1 MSRCWSIGSKR
12 AVFLDRDG
20 VLNRSLV
27 RSGRPYAPVH
37 LDHFTLLPNVPE
49 AVCRLREAGFLTIVV
64 TNQPDIATGKQ
75 SLETLAEMH
84 RLLREWVPLDDIRI
98 CHHAD
103 VDRCEC
109 RKPKP
114 GLLTGA
120 AHDFGLDLSQS
131 YMVGDRW
138 RDIAAGLAA
147 GCMTVFVD
155 HGYREQRPDR
165 PDAVVADL
173 PEAVE
178 WILRREEESAGLV
191 L

>member
-1 MSRCWSIGSKR
+1 MSRRWSIASKR

-27 RSGRPYAPVH
+27 RSGRPYAPVQ
-37 LDHFTLLPNVPE
+37 LDQFTLLPNVPE
-49 AVCRLREAGFLTIVV
+49 AVHRLRESGFLTIVV

-75 SLETLAEMH
+75 SPETLVEMH
-84 RLLREWVPLDDIRI
+84 RLLREWVALDDIRI
-98 CHHAD
+98 CHHVDA
-103 VDRCEC
+103 DRCEC

-120 AHDFGLDLSQS
+120 AHEFGLDLSQS
-131 YMVGDRW
+131 YMIGDRW

-155 HGYREQRPDR
+155 HGYRERRPER

-173 PEAVE
+173 PQAVE
-178 WILRREEESAGLV
+178 WILRREESAGLV